1 MKTKG
6 INIWWLLKVNLVC
19 SLLVWFISRFNLFL
33 INSELK
39 KEIYLVSSSVIYTI
53 LILGIAYAY
62 KNNKKLNLLVF
73 GIIMAIYTINL
84 GLSLSLISPLCN
96 RSLELTTVYT
106 VVFLFIIVFISYLTL
121 RLNYK
126 LCNSYKLVILFIV
139 LGLIHFICT
148 SFSYHLN
155 YIVFYEF
162 IFNSVF

>member
-1 MKTKG
+1 MISKD
-6 INIWWLLKVNLVC
+6 LK
-19 SLLVWFISRFNLFL
+19 SL
-33 INSELK
+33 
-39 KEIYLVSSSVIYTI
+39 IYLIPSAIIYTA
-53 LILGIAYAY
+53 LILTTAYIY
-62 KNNKKLNLLVF
+62 KSNKKLNLLVF

-84 GLSLSLISPLCN
+84 GLLLNLIPPLCD